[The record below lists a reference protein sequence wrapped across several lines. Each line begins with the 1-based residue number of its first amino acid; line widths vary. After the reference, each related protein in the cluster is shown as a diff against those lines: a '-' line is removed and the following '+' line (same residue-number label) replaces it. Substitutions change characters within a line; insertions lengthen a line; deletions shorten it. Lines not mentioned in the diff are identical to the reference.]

1 MMCLLLQPISEMIHV
16 SQPDDQTSRELR
28 SPEEGELD
36 DTDEMSSMRIP
47 SILTTDGESSSTTG
61 ITVTCSESVVES
73 SK

>member
-47 SILTTDGESSSTTG
+47 SILTTDGESSSVTG